1 MHHLPFNITT
11 QAHYIESGSFDYVF
25 GCRLGGVTVSV
36 LTIGLKIRGLKPVE
50 DNGFLRA
57 IKLRSTPSFGG
68 EVKLKA
74 TAQCHKSSWNVKE
87 PFKE

>member
-1 MHHLPFNITT
+1 MPHLPFNITT

-25 GCRLGGVTVSV
+25 GCRFCGVTVSV
-36 LTIGLKIRGLKPVE
+36 LTIRLKIRWLKPVE

-57 IKLRSTPSFGG
+57 IKLRSTPSFDG

-74 TAQCHKSSWNVKE
+74 TSQCHKISWHVKE
-87 PFKE
+87 PFKV